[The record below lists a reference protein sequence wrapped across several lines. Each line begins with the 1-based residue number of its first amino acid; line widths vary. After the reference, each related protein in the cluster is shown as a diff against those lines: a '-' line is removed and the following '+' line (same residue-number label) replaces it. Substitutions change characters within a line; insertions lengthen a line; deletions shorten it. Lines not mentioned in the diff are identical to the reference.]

1 MNKFLLLLNVFAA
14 ILAFVSYFAPYNDP
28 SQNWYFSFI
37 GIAFPWI
44 LLGNILFIVYWLLT
58 KSKKWYAIISLVAI
72 IFGWE
77 YVTAHVGMSFGRSTD
92 DSKQTIKL
100 MTYNLSL
107 FDKFL
112 IKNKKGE
119 QLESDFYDFLSAQN
133 SDIICFQEFLR
144 AGALHNKIQGQ
155 IKEKTHMPYFYQ
167 NTTNSLAFFSKFPIV
182 SYGTLPFG
190 NASNGCVYVNVKI
203 GKKEIRIYNVHL
215 ESNSVSGMA
224 DKIADEGDIQD
235 ERTWREV
242 RSMLSIVKNKAPLRC
257 KQARLIAE
265 NIRKCKIP
273 NIVCGDFNE
282 TPMSYSYQLLKLRKK
297 DTFQEA
303 GFGIGTTYSGS
314 IPGLKIDHI
323 LVSEQFMPIKSR
335 VVRKNFSDHYAV
347 ISEIEF

>member
-144 AGALHNKIQGQ
+144 AGALRIKIQGQ
-155 IKEKTHMPYFYQ
+155 IKEKTHM
-167 NTTNSLAFFSKFPIV
+167 
-182 SYGTLPFG
+182 
-190 NASNGCVYVNVKI
+190 
-203 GKKEIRIYNVHL
+203 
-215 ESNSVSGMA
+215 
-224 DKIADEGDIQD
+224 
-235 ERTWREV
+235 
-242 RSMLSIVKNKAPLRC
+242 
-257 KQARLIAE
+257 
-265 NIRKCKIP
+265 
-273 NIVCGDFNE
+273 
-282 TPMSYSYQLLKLRKK
+282 
-297 DTFQEA
+297 
-303 GFGIGTTYSGS
+303 
-314 IPGLKIDHI
+314 
-323 LVSEQFMPIKSR
+323 
-335 VVRKNFSDHYAV
+335 
-347 ISEIEF
+347 